1 MARAGYSK
9 QEQVFSEH
17 KKTVNKGNFMQQ
29 RPLLL
34 YQHCCREIGDIAVAT
49 YFHCSLLYPSVHL
62 QRFPLS
68 VMDQPT
74 WEELEEVGWE
84 KKIHAVTKRPSWQEG
99 QLHDTG
105 RKEEDSPEGP
115 GGGG

>member
-34 YQHCCREIGDIAVAT
+34 YQHCCRERGDIAVAT
-49 YFHCSLLYPSVHL
+49 YFHCSLLYLSVHL

-84 KKIHAVTKRPSWQEG
+84 KKIHAVTKRPSWQEA
-99 QLHDTG
+99 T
-105 RKEEDSPEGP
+105 
-115 GGGG
+115 